1 MTTPLRLLACQ
12 IAIPPTPDP
21 AARDGHMRR
30 VASLLDT
37 ALAEAPADLVVLPE
51 LTTVDYGR
59 ESFDRLD
66 RLAEELDGPSFA
78 VLSAVAARH
87 ATHIAYGFPR
97 KAGDGYR
104 ITQAL
109 IDPSGAPAGHY
120 DKLHLAQYGASME
133 KEYFTTG
140 DRLLVAGIAGIK
152 VAPIIC
158 YDIRIPELART
169 LSRGHGAGLILHCGA
184 YYTDESYYSWHHFV
198 VTRALE
204 NQVYVLSLNRAGETY
219 GGSLFCPPWVDET
232 AEPVRFGTAEELR
245 RFAIDPVEIAR
256 ARRAYSFLADAREDY
271 GDIPLR

>member
-1 MTTPLRLLACQ
+1 MTAPLRLLACQ

-21 AARDGHMRR
+21 AARDAHMRR

-37 ALAEAPADLVVLPE
+37 ALTEAPADLVVLPE

-78 VLSAVAARH
+78 ALSALASRH

-97 KAGDGYR
+97 RADDGYR

-133 KEYFTTG
+133 KDYFTTG
-140 DRLLVAGIAGIK
+140 DRLLVAGIAGIE

-169 LSRGHGAGLILHCGA
+169 LCRGHGAGLLLHCGA
-184 YYTDESYYSWHHFV
+184 YYTDQSYYSWHHFV

-204 NQVYVLSLNRAGETY
+204 NQVYMLSLNRAGQTY

-232 AEPVRFGTAEELR
+232 AEPVRFGAAEELR
-245 RFAIDPVEIAR
+245 RFVIDPAGIAR